1 MKRWV
6 RRNDVV
12 ARRVAGETVL
22 VPVGIRRPGEQRV
35 ADLYVLNATAERLWQ
50 WLAEPAAET
59 DLARNLMAEYEV
71 NAEMARTDVSA
82 FLASLAAIDAVHPV
96 ESA

>member
-1 MKRWV
+1 MRAK
-6 RRNDVV
+6 DVV

-22 VPVGIRRPGEQRV
+22 VPVGVRRPGEQRV
-35 ADLYVLNATAERLWQ
+35 ADLYVLNGTAERLWH
-50 WLAEPAAET
+50 WLAEPVAEG

-71 NAEMARTDVSA
+71 NAEMAGADVSA
-82 FLASLAAIDAVHPV
+82 FLKSMAAIDAVHPV